1 MKIIINSFLKRKI
14 QQVHWFSKMTISN
27 FLGIKIQ
34 LTETKQTLK
43 IVQKISHNIHNFQL
57 LNNNP
62 NSLSAAQND

>member
-1 MKIIINSFLKRKI
+1 
-14 QQVHWFSKMTISN
+14 MTISN

-57 LNNNP
+57 FNNNP